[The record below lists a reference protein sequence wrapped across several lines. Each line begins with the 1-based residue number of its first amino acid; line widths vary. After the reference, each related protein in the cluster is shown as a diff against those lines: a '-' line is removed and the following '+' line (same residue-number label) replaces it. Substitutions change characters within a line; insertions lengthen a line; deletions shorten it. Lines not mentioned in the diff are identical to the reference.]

1 MLSKLS
7 LKFLN
12 HQKCQHL
19 LATCTRN
26 FTGMYDFNYAE
37 VVRDAKV
44 VDFRSDTFSL
54 PNEGMRRAI
63 YNAEVGDEVYSEDPT
78 VQVLEQR
85 CSKLTGK
92 EAACFVPS
100 GTMGNLISILVHCD
114 KRSSEIIAGSLSH
127 INLFEQ
133 TGAAQF
139 GGVNIREVPNNNDGT
154 FDIEELKS
162 RIRTYDIHEPI
173 TKLICVEN
181 THNIL
186 GGKTLPLDWIDEIGE
201 FGKSRKI
208 PLHMDGA
215 RIFNAAINCNVPIS
229 RLVQDFDTITF
240 CFSKGL
246 GAPYGAMIHGT
257 TKFID
262 QAKRVRKALGGSARQ
277 TGFMAAA
284 ALYALDNLAHLR
296 DDHENVHKIAN
307 AIREANN
314 PYVTVPPRTD
324 IHSNILLVYV
334 NPAKL
339 TADDLAHRLRE
350 VSPMDDYPIVIKT
363 LPLTPDKLRITLC
376 CNNSDSDVEDAIMKI
391 KTVINE
397 YK

>member
-7 LKFLN
+7 VGLLN
-12 HQKCQHL
+12 QKWQHQFVNF
-19 LATCTRN
+19 TRN
-26 FTGMYDFNYAE
+26 FTGMYDFNYAKA
-37 VVRDAKV
+37 VRHAKV
-44 VDFRSDTFSL
+44 IDFRSDTFSL
-54 PNEGMRRAI
+54 PSEGMRRAI
-63 YNAEVGDEVYSEDPT
+63 YNAEVGDDVYLEDPT

-85 CSKLTGK
+85 CAQMVQK

-114 KRSSEIIAGSLSH
+114 KRSSEIIAGSISH

-139 GGVNIREVPNNNDGT
+139 GGVNIREIPNNNDGT

-186 GGKTLPLDWIDEIGE
+186 GGKTLPLDWIDELGD
-201 FGKSRKI
+201 FAKSRRI

-215 RIFNAAINCNVPIS
+215 RIFNAAVKSNVPIS
-229 RLVQDFDTITF
+229 RLVRDFDTITF

-257 TKFID
+257 SKFID

-314 PYVTVPPRTD
+314 PHITVPPKAE
-324 IHSNILLVYV
+324 IHSNILLIYV

-339 TADDLAHRLRE
+339 SADDFAHRLRE
-350 VSPMDDYPIVIKT
+350 VSPNDDYPIVVKT
-363 LPLTPDKLRITLC
+363 LPLTSDKLRITLC
-376 CNNSDSDVEDAIMKI
+376 CNNSDSDVEDAIIKI
-391 KTVINE
+391 KTAINE
-397 YK
+397 YR